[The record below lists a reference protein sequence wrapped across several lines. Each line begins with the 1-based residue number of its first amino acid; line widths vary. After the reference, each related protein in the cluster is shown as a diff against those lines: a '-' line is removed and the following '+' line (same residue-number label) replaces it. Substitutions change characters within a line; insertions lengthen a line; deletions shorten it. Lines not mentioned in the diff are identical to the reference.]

1 MDENL
6 ANLYNLHQSPIM
18 IKISTIS
25 LVLLTIIALG
35 IGAAIAWFW
44 KKRSEGTW
52 KVDFLK
58 ADKANK
64 SLEKQ
69 VSKKEKDLNR
79 LKKQVEGSK
88 GKAADIAAA
97 HATKIAELKT
107 KLETLTAE
115 NVEVK
120 TDRQDYKTK
129 SQQLN
134 TGLDRLE
141 KTHKKLE
148 EKYKKDTTNLKEWTT
163 DRASFNRQFKDL
175 KTKLKLAEEKV
186 ARLTG
191 TIDKQTKE
199 MDDNKA
205 FLKNLRS
212 LKVQNIK
219 FKEDLKYWEKKH
231 YDTHHELAT
240 LKSKVDGVM
249 ERNQELEMVNQSAA
263 QSNQQ
268 MLQKVQ
274 EFKVRFVDM
283 NNKYHKLVESRK
295 N

>member
-1 MDENL
+1 
-6 ANLYNLHQSPIM
+6 M

-25 LVLLTIIALG
+25 LVLLTLLALG
-35 IGAAIAWFW
+35 IGGAIAWFW

-69 VSKKEKDLNR
+69 VAKKEKDLNR
-79 LKKQVEGSK
+79 LKKQNQGAK
-88 GKAADIAAA
+88 GKLAEIETIHTTKLNELKEKLAQVTADNA
-97 HATKIAELKT
+97 ATKTSEQAYKSTAQQLKT
-107 KLETLTAE
+107 E
-115 NVEVK
+115 
-120 TDRQDYKTK
+120 
-129 SQQLN
+129 
-134 TGLDRLE
+134 LDRSQKL
-141 KTHKKLE
+141 HKKLE

-163 DRASFNRQFKDL
+163 DRASFNRQFKDV
-175 KTKLKLAEEKV
+175 KNKLKLAEEKI

-191 TIDKQTKE
+191 TIEKQNKE
-199 MDDNKA
+199 INENKA
-205 FLKNLRS
+205 FVANLRS
-212 LKVQNIK
+212 LKAQNKK

-283 NNKYHKLVESRK
+283 NNKYHKLLERQK

>member
-1 MDENL
+1 
-6 ANLYNLHQSPIM
+6 M

-25 LVLLTIIALG
+25 LVLLTILALG
-35 IGAAIAWFW
+35 IGGAIAWFW

-58 ADKANK
+58 ANKANK

-69 VSKKEKDLNR
+69 VAKKEKDINR
-79 LKKQVEGSK
+79 LKKQNEGTK
-88 GKAADIAAA
+88 GKLAAIEATHTTKISDLKSELKKVTAQYT
-97 HATKIAELKT
+97 ATKTSEKAFKS
-107 KLETLTAE
+107 
-115 NVEVK
+115 
-120 TDRQDYKTK
+120 K
-129 SQQLN
+129 SQQLSIEF
-134 TGLDRLE
+134 DRLQ

-148 EKYKKDTTNLKEWTT
+148 EKYKKDTTNLKEWTN

-175 KTKLKLAEEKV
+175 KTKVKLAEEKV

-191 TIDKQTKE
+191 TIEKQNKE
-199 MDDNKA
+199 INENKA
-205 FLKNLRS
+205 FVANLRS
-212 LKVQNIK
+212 LKAQNKK

-231 YDTHHELAT
+231 YDTHHELAN
-240 LKSKVDGVM
+240 LKTKIDGIVD
-249 ERNQELEMVNQSAA
+249 RNQELELINQSAA

-283 NNKYHKLVESRK
+283 NNKYHKLVERRK

>member
-1 MDENL
+1 
-6 ANLYNLHQSPIM
+6 M

-25 LVLLTIIALG
+25 LVLLTLLALG
-35 IGAAIAWFW
+35 IGGAIAWFW

-64 SLEKQ
+64 ALEKQ
-69 VSKKEKDLNR
+69 VAKKEKDVNR
-79 LKKQVEGSK
+79 LKKQAEGLK
-88 GKAADIAAA
+88 GKAADIAAT
-97 HATKIAELKT
+97 HTTKITELKEQ
-107 KLETLTAE
+107 LATLTAQ
-115 NVEVK
+115 NAVIK
-120 TDRQDYKTK
+120 TSKQEFKAK
-129 SQQLN
+129 SQQLS
-134 TGLDRLE
+134 TEFDRLQ

-163 DRASFNRQFKDL
+163 DRASFNRQFKDV
-175 KTKLKLAEEKV
+175 KAKLKLAEEKV
-186 ARLTG
+186 ARLTT
-191 TIDKQTKE
+191 TIAKQTKE
-199 MDDNKA
+199 MDENKA
-205 FLKNLRS
+205 FVANLRS
-212 LKVQNIK
+212 LKVQNRK

-283 NNKYHKLVESRK
+283 NNKYHKLLERQK

>member
-1 MDENL
+1 
-6 ANLYNLHQSPIM
+6 M
-18 IKISTIS
+18 IKISTLS
-25 LVLLTIIALG
+25 LVLLTLLALG
-35 IGAAIAWFW
+35 IGGAIAWFW
-44 KKRSEGTW
+44 RKSSEGTW
-52 KVDFLK
+52 KADFLK

-69 VSKKEKDLNR
+69 VAKKEKDVNR
-79 LKKQVEGSK
+79 LKKQTQGAK
-88 GKAADIAAA
+88 GKLAEIE
-97 HATKIAELKT
+97 ATHTAKLNDLKEQLA
-107 KLETLTAE
+107 KVTAE
-115 NVEVK
+115 NATTK
-120 TDRQDYKTK
+120 TSEQDYKSK
-129 SQQLN
+129 SQQLK
-134 TGLDRLE
+134 TELDRLQ

-175 KTKLKLAEEKV
+175 KNKLKLEEEKV

-191 TIDKQTKE
+191 TIEKQNKE
-199 MDDNKA
+199 INENKA
-205 FLKNLRS
+205 FVANLRS
-212 LKVQNIK
+212 LKAQNKK

-240 LKSKVDGVM
+240 LKSKVDGIM

-283 NNKYHKLVESRK
+283 NNKYHKLLERRK
-295 N
+295 H